1 MLKTVLQCKE
11 MMRPVKRALRKLDNP
26 DEGMSEKEQVAHTKQ
41 CLLRIGDRITECLST
56 LNDPEKI
63 KAWRGYVYKQCFL
76 RIGELLNVYRLIQR
90 KLKKIIMF
98 LRLNRL
104 VCLDL
109 MAMLAIVVMYT

>member
-1 MLKTVLQCKE
+1 MHQSGHETRIFCIQKCPLHFKMLKISRFLKIVLQCKE

-63 KAWRGYVYKQCFL
+63 KAWRGYVNK
-76 RIGELLNVYRLIQR
+76 LLV
-90 KLKKIIMF
+90 K
-98 LRLNRL
+98 
-104 VCLDL
+104 VW
-109 MAMLAIVVMYT
+109 